1 MKTRKEVNDLLSR
14 TIVKGSEY
22 IEVPQRIQGFWE
34 LFPNG
39 SIVTEELEDS
49 GQRCKYKASV
59 YNEGSLLATG
69 HAFEDRKGAVN
80 STSYIENCETSA
92 VGRALGFLGIG
103 STESIASADEVS
115 GAIALRN
122 AGEDPVAAAK
132 RRLWEAA
139 KAYAAE
145 RGADPKAVIR
155 GVGKR
160 PDAKMGDP
168 AWLASVAAEFEAGG
182 E

>member
-1 MKTRKEVNDLLSR
+1 MKTRKEVNGLLSR
-14 TIVKGSEY
+14 TNIKGREY
-22 IEVPQRIQGFWE
+22 IDVSQRIQGFWE
-34 LFPNG
+34 LFPDG
-39 SIVTEELEDS
+39 RIVTEELEDD
-49 GQRCKYKASV
+49 GQRCKYKAGV
-59 YNEGSLLATG
+59 YDGGSLLATG
-69 HAFEDRKGAVN
+69 HAFEERKGAVN
-80 STSYIENCETSA
+80 STSYVENCETSA

-103 STESIASADEVS
+103 STGSIASADEVR

-122 AGEDPVAAAK
+122 ADKDPLAAAK
-132 RRLWEAA
+132 KRLWEAA